1 MPQIP
6 DFLSFVVYLQC
17 HETDTK
23 TRDFGHLTATFMVQ
37 AHLYQEAKL
46 KNHKHWQ
53 CDFHTND
60 SNEQKIPPTDILG
73 KTVWKPVP

>member
-46 KNHKHWQ
+46 KNHKH
-53 CDFHTND
+53 
-60 SNEQKIPPTDILG
+60 
-73 KTVWKPVP
+73 